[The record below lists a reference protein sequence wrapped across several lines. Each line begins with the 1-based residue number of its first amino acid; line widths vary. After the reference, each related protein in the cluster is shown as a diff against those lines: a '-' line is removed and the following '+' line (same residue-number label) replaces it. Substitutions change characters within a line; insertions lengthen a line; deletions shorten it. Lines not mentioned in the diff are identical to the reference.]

1 MVQDGRRVTSNQ
13 FGTEKPYTL
22 GVTDQHFVA
31 TANRRQGFA
40 HPCTHT
46 HTHVCVFCVY
56 IYRVSQEEWTKLRDT
71 DITQNTY
78 IHS

>member
-22 GVTDQHFVA
+22 GITDQHFVA

-46 HTHVCVFCVY
+46 HTHTYVFFVC
-56 IYRVSQEEWTKLRDT
+56 IYTGCPRRNG
-71 DITQNTY
+71 QNFG
-78 IHS
+78 IPI